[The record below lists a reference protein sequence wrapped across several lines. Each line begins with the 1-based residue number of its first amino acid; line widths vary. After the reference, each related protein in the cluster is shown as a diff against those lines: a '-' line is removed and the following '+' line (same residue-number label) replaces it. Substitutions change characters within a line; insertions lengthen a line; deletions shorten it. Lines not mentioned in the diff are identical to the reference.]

1 MEHKYNLCTIL
12 IKNLLG
18 SVVYLYLQP
27 FSVRHSSMKLVMY

>member
-12 IKNLLG
+12 ITNLLG

-27 FSVRHSSMKLVMY
+27 FSVCRNMKLGMY